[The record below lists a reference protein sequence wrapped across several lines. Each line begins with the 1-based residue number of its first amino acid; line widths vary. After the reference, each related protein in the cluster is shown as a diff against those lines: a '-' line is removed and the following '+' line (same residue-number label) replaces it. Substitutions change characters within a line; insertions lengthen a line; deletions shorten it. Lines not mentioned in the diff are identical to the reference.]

1 MKVIAYIPAMLA
13 VAYMLAGCATM
24 GELDGPPKWCT
35 EVGRLGEPLK
45 QGDDLVQKSA
55 DQQQKLEAEIAKNRC
70 LRRWVKAASGKA

>member
-24 GELDGPPKWCT
+24 GELDQPPRWCL
-35 EVGRLGEPLK
+35 EAGSMGEALK
-45 QGDDLVQKSA
+45 QSDDLVQKAA